1 MKRSSQRTLCV
12 ALWVLLFCIII
23 LPFASAAKPT
33 TVTTKAT
40 VPPILQACA
49 HATYPVARFTCS
61 FPDDPSAGIPGGP
74 PYTIQCMDNS
84 SAEANQSI
92 SSWNWDFGDGGS
104 SIDRNPRHTYAEASM
119 YDIRLTVT
127 TRCGSKYSNTTTSS
141 ITTFCSVPEPAF
153 TTNVTEGIVPLAVQV
168 TDVSNNTPK
177 DITRWTYWFSDT
189 HVSHERNP
197 AFLYSMS
204 GTYTINQT
212 VRKDCVQIGSSFYP
226 PATRRII
233 VHPQSAIPD
242 EGLGTNTTPATM
254 PTLSSRTP
262 VSGAVP
268 VAATTPAV
276 TAKNLPGVP
285 GTGILS
291 VITGPAGALVY
302 VDNVPRGTSPATIPG
317 LSAGSHTLRLERDGY
332 QTMTIPVMI
341 NAGTTTAFS
350 TTLAPVSGGIAFLP
364 IFVLTLIVLGLAG
377 MGIFLYRR
385 QKEHNKD

>member
-1 MKRSSQRTLCV
+1 
-12 ALWVLLFCIII
+12 
-23 LPFASAAKPT
+23 
-33 TVTTKAT
+33 
-40 VPPILQACA
+40 
-49 HATYPVARFTCS
+49 
-61 FPDDPSAGIPGGP
+61 
-74 PYTIQCMDNS
+74 
-84 SAEANQSI
+84 
-92 SSWNWDFGDGGS
+92 
-104 SIDRNPRHTYAEASM
+104 
-119 YDIRLTVT
+119 
-127 TRCGSKYSNTTTSS
+127 
-141 ITTFCSVPEPAF
+141 
-153 TTNVTEGIVPLAVQV
+153 
-168 TDVSNNTPK
+168 
-177 DITRWTYWFSDT
+177 
-189 HVSHERNP
+189 
-197 AFLYSMS
+197 
-204 GTYTINQT
+204 
-212 VRKDCVQIGSSFYP
+212 
-226 PATRRII
+226 
-233 VHPQSAIPD
+233 
-242 EGLGTNTTPATM
+242 M